1 MIRKLDIAFFVAIV
15 AVAIVLGSA
24 ILLSKRTI
32 NMDFYYQDQR
42 TAVPMPEW
50 TRYKE
55 AGVSA

>member
-1 MIRKLDIAFFVAIV
+1 MIRKLDIAFFLAPLVVTIT
-15 AVAIVLGSA
+15 LGSA
-24 ILLSKRTI
+24 ILLSNRPI